1 MPLYRYVVTH
11 SILLIYPPAKTLCL
25 QTWAELATEVKDIGQ
40 QRIDITTIKMVM
52 KPVQRAVKDVSK
64 SISDSPL
71 YHAALR
77 PPNNSNNSY
86 GLASPQ
92 SLAPAFQGGYQG
104 NFTANLNTALAQ
116 SLPMGPPTN
125 IPATP
130 LAAALGPAAQAT
142 LSYPQGEYFSSHSAT
157 PSSAGG
163 VRGMH
168 ERLDTMMQHP
178 GGYNQYGQQQQQQ
191 PPLPQQHHY
200 YQQQNQQHH
209 HQPQHQ
215 SQHHQ
220 QQHSGYAG
228 FPHTA
233 RRVDMNR

>member
-1 MPLYRYVVTH
+1 M
-11 SILLIYPPAKTLCL
+11 
-25 QTWAELATEVKDIGQ
+25 KDIGQ

-77 PPNNSNNSY
+77 PSHVSTNSSF

-92 SLAPAFQGGYQG
+92 SLAPPFQGGYQG
-104 NFTANLNTALAQ
+104 NFSAASLNTALAQ
-116 SLPMGPPTN
+116 SIPLGPPTSV
-125 IPATP
+125 PATP

-142 LSYPQGEYFSSHSAT
+142 LSYAQQGQSDYYTSHSAA
-157 PSSAGG
+157 PSVVG

-168 ERLDTMMQHP
+168 DRLDTMIQHP
-178 GGYNQYGQQQQQQ
+178 GSGAGSTYNQYGQQQ
-191 PPLPQQHHY
+191 HT
-200 YQQQNQQHH
+200 NNN
-209 HQPQHQ
+209 
-215 SQHHQ
+215 
-220 QQHSGYAG
+220 YAG

>member
-1 MPLYRYVVTH
+1 
-11 SILLIYPPAKTLCL
+11 
-25 QTWAELATEVKDIGQ
+25 VKDIGQ

-77 PPNNSNNSY
+77 PPNHSNHSF
-86 GLASPQ
+86 GPTSPQ
-92 SLAPAFQGGYQG
+92 SLASAFQGGYQG

-125 IPATP
+125 VPATP

-178 GGYNQYGQQQQQQ
+178 GGGGYNQYGQQQQQQ
-191 PPLPQQHHY
+191 QPPPPQYHQQQQTQNHHYQPQQ
-200 YQQQNQQHH
+200 Q
-209 HQPQHQ
+209 Q

-220 QQHSGYAG
+220 QQQSGYAG
-228 FPHTA
+228 FPNTA

>member
-1 MPLYRYVVTH
+1 
-11 SILLIYPPAKTLCL
+11 
-25 QTWAELATEVKDIGQ
+25 VKDIGQ

-77 PPNNSNNSY
+77 PPNHSNHSF
-86 GLASPQ
+86 GPTSPQ

-104 NFTANLNTALAQ
+104 NFTTNLNTALAQ

-125 IPATP
+125 VPATP

-178 GGYNQYGQQQQQQ
+178 GGGGYNQYGQQQQHQQYQQQQQQQ
-191 PPLPQQHHY
+191 PPPQYHQQQQTQNHHYQPQQ
-200 YQQQNQQHH
+200 Q
-209 HQPQHQ
+209 Q

-220 QQHSGYAG
+220 QQQSGYAG
-228 FPHTA
+228 FPNTA

>member
-1 MPLYRYVVTH
+1 
-11 SILLIYPPAKTLCL
+11 
-25 QTWAELATEVKDIGQ
+25 VKDIGQ

-77 PPNNSNNSY
+77 PANPNNNNISANSSF

-92 SLAPAFQGGYQG
+92 SLAPPFQGGYQG
-104 NFTANLNTALAQ
+104 NFTAAGLNTALAQ
-116 SLPMGPPTN
+116 AMPLNLGPPTSV
-125 IPATP
+125 PATP
-130 LAAALGPAAQAT
+130 LTAALGPAAQAT
-142 LSYPQGEYFSSHSAT
+142 LSQPQGQGEYISHSAAG
-157 PSSAGG
+157 SAAG

-168 ERLDTMMQHP
+168 ERLDTMIQHP
-178 GGYNQYGQQQQQQ
+178 SASGAGYNNQYGQQY
-191 PPLPQQHHY
+191 PQQ
-200 YQQQNQQHH
+200 NNINNVNT
-209 HQPQHQ
+209 
-215 SQHHQ
+215 S
-220 QQHSGYAG
+220 SSSNGNSNSNYAG

>member
-1 MPLYRYVVTH
+1 
-11 SILLIYPPAKTLCL
+11 
-25 QTWAELATEVKDIGQ
+25 VKDIGQ

-77 PPNNSNNSY
+77 PPNNGNHSF
-86 GLASPQ
+86 GPASPQ
-92 SLAPAFQGGYQG
+92 SLASAFQGGYQG

-125 IPATP
+125 VPATP

-142 LSYPQGEYFSSHSAT
+142 LSYPQSEYFTSHSAT

-191 PPLPQQHHY
+191 QQQHQYQQQQQQQPPHY
-200 YQQQNQQHH
+200 QQQQQQQQQQNQNYH

>member
-1 MPLYRYVVTH
+1 
-11 SILLIYPPAKTLCL
+11 
-25 QTWAELATEVKDIGQ
+25 VKDIGQ

-77 PPNNSNNSY
+77 PANTNNNISANSSF

-92 SLAPAFQGGYQG
+92 SLAPPFQGGYQG
-104 NFTANLNTALAQ
+104 NFTAAGLNTALAQ
-116 SLPMGPPTN
+116 AMPLNLGPPTSV
-125 IPATP
+125 PATP
-130 LAAALGPAAQAT
+130 LTAALGPAAQAT
-142 LSYPQGEYFSSHSAT
+142 LSQPQGQGDYISHSAAG
-157 PSSAGG
+157 SAAG

-168 ERLDTMMQHP
+168 ERLDTMIQHP
-178 GGYNQYGQQQQQQ
+178 SASGGGYNNQYGQQ
-191 PPLPQQHHY
+191 Y
-200 YQQQNQQHH
+200 SQQNNNNNNVN
-209 HQPQHQ
+209 
-215 SQHHQ
+215 S
-220 QQHSGYAG
+220 SSNGNSNYAG

>member
-1 MPLYRYVVTH
+1 
-11 SILLIYPPAKTLCL
+11 
-25 QTWAELATEVKDIGQ
+25 VKDIGQ

-77 PPNNSNNSY
+77 PANNNSANTSF

-92 SLAPAFQGGYQG
+92 SLAPPFQGGYQG
-104 NFTANLNTALAQ
+104 NFTPAGLNTALAQ
-116 SLPMGPPTN
+116 SMPLNLGPPTSV
-125 IPATP
+125 PATP
-130 LAAALGPAAQAT
+130 LTAALGPAAQAT
-142 LSYPQGEYFSSHSAT
+142 LSQPQGDYMSAHNT
-157 PSSAGG
+157 AGSAAG

-168 ERLDTMMQHP
+168 ERLDTMIQHP
-178 GGYNQYGQQQQQQ
+178 PGSGASYNQYGQQ
-191 PPLPQQHHY
+191 H
-200 YQQQNQQHH
+200 
-209 HQPQHQ
+209 PQH
-215 SQHHQ
+215 SNNN
-220 QQHSGYAG
+220 SNVNSSSNGNSNYAG

>member
-1 MPLYRYVVTH
+1 M
-11 SILLIYPPAKTLCL
+11 
-25 QTWAELATEVKDIGQ
+25 KDIGQ

-77 PPNNSNNSY
+77 PPHSSTNSSF
-86 GLASPQ
+86 GIASPQ
-92 SLAPAFQGGYQG
+92 SLAPPFQGGYPG
-104 NFTANLNTALAQ
+104 NFTASLNTALAQ
-116 SLPMGPPTN
+116 SIPLGPPTSV
-125 IPATP
+125 PATP

-142 LSYPQGEYFSSHSAT
+142 LSYAQQGNNEFYTSHSAA
-157 PSSAGG
+157 PSGVG

-168 ERLDTMMQHP
+168 ERLDTMIQHP
-178 GGYNQYGQQQQQQ
+178 VGGAGSAYNQYGQQQQ
-191 PPLPQQHHY
+191 H
-200 YQQQNQQHH
+200 NN
-209 HQPQHQ
+209 
-215 SQHHQ
+215 
-220 QQHSGYAG
+220 YAN

>member
-1 MPLYRYVVTH
+1 
-11 SILLIYPPAKTLCL
+11 
-25 QTWAELATEVKDIGQ
+25 VKDIGQ

-77 PPNNSNNSY
+77 PPNHSNHSF
-86 GLASPQ
+86 GPTSPQ

-125 IPATP
+125 VPATP

-178 GGYNQYGQQQQQQ
+178 GGGGYNQYGQQQQHQQYQQQQQQQQ
-191 PPLPQQHHY
+191 PPPQYHQQQQTQNHHY
-200 YQQQNQQHH
+200 QHQQQ
-209 HQPQHQ
+209 Q

-220 QQHSGYAG
+220 QQQSGYAG
-228 FPHTA
+228 FPNTA

>member
-1 MPLYRYVVTH
+1 
-11 SILLIYPPAKTLCL
+11 
-25 QTWAELATEVKDIGQ
+25 VKDIGQ

-77 PPNNSNNSY
+77 PPNHSNHSF
-86 GLASPQ
+86 GPTSPQ

-125 IPATP
+125 VPATP

-178 GGYNQYGQQQQQQ
+178 GGGGYNQYGQQQQQQ
-191 PPLPQQHHY
+191 QQQQHPQY
-200 YQQQNQQHH
+200 QQYQQQQQQPPPHYQQQQQQQQQNHH
-209 HQPQHQ
+209 HQPQQQ

-220 QQHSGYAG
+220 PQHTSYAG
-228 FPHTA
+228 FPNTA

>member
-1 MPLYRYVVTH
+1 
-11 SILLIYPPAKTLCL
+11 
-25 QTWAELATEVKDIGQ
+25 VKDIGQ

-77 PPNNSNNSY
+77 PPNHSNHSF
-86 GLASPQ
+86 GPTSPQ

-104 NFTANLNTALAQ
+104 SFTANLNTALAQ

-125 IPATP
+125 VPATP

-178 GGYNQYGQQQQQQ
+178 GGGGYNQYGQQQQHQQYQQQQQQQQ
-191 PPLPQQHHY
+191 PPPQYHQQQQTQNHHY
-200 YQQQNQQHH
+200 QHQQQ
-209 HQPQHQ
+209 Q

-220 QQHSGYAG
+220 QQQSGYAG
-228 FPHTA
+228 FPNTA

>member
-1 MPLYRYVVTH
+1 
-11 SILLIYPPAKTLCL
+11 
-25 QTWAELATEVKDIGQ
+25 VKDIGQ

-77 PPNNSNNSY
+77 PPNHSNNSF
-86 GLASPQ
+86 GPTSPQ

-116 SLPMGPPTN
+116 SLPMGPSTN
-125 IPATP
+125 VPATP

-178 GGYNQYGQQQQQQ
+178 GGGGYNQYGQQQQQ
-191 PPLPQQHHY
+191 PHPQHPQ
-200 YQQQNQQHH
+200 YQQQQQPPPHYQQQQPNQQYQSQHQ
-209 HQPQHQ
+209 HQPQH
-215 SQHHQ
+215 HQ
-220 QQHSGYAG
+220 PQHSGYAG
-228 FPHTA
+228 FPNTA

>member
-1 MPLYRYVVTH
+1 
-11 SILLIYPPAKTLCL
+11 
-25 QTWAELATEVKDIGQ
+25 VKDIGQ

-77 PPNNSNNSY
+77 PPNHSNHSF
-86 GLASPQ
+86 GPTSPQ

-125 IPATP
+125 VPATP

-178 GGYNQYGQQQQQQ
+178 GGGGYNQYGQQQQHQQYQQQQQQQ
-191 PPLPQQHHY
+191 PPPQYHQQQQTQNHHYQPQQ
-200 YQQQNQQHH
+200 Q
-209 HQPQHQ
+209 Q

-220 QQHSGYAG
+220 QQQSGYAG
-228 FPHTA
+228 FPNTA

>member
-1 MPLYRYVVTH
+1 
-11 SILLIYPPAKTLCL
+11 
-25 QTWAELATEVKDIGQ
+25 VKDIGQ

-77 PPNNSNNSY
+77 PANNNSANTSF

-92 SLAPAFQGGYQG
+92 SLAPP
-104 NFTANLNTALAQ
+104 FTPAGLNTALAQ
-116 SLPMGPPTN
+116 SMPLNLGPPTSV
-125 IPATP
+125 PATP
-130 LAAALGPAAQAT
+130 LTAALGPAAQAT
-142 LSYPQGEYFSSHSAT
+142 LSQPQGDYMSAHNT
-157 PSSAGG
+157 AGSAAG

-168 ERLDTMMQHP
+168 ERLDTMIQHP
-178 GGYNQYGQQQQQQ
+178 PGSGASYNQYGQQ
-191 PPLPQQHHY
+191 H
-200 YQQQNQQHH
+200 
-209 HQPQHQ
+209 PQH
-215 SQHHQ
+215 SNNN
-220 QQHSGYAG
+220 SNVNSSSNGNSNYAG

>member
-1 MPLYRYVVTH
+1 
-11 SILLIYPPAKTLCL
+11 
-25 QTWAELATEVKDIGQ
+25 VKDIGQ

-77 PPNNSNNSY
+77 PANNNSANTSF

-92 SLAPAFQGGYQG
+92 SLAPPFQGGYQG
-104 NFTANLNTALAQ
+104 NFTAAGLNTALAQ
-116 SLPMGPPTN
+116 AMPLNLGPPTSV
-125 IPATP
+125 PATP
-130 LAAALGPAAQAT
+130 LTAALGPAAQAT
-142 LSYPQGEYFSSHSAT
+142 LSQSQGQGEYFSSHSAAG
-157 PSSAGG
+157 SAVG

-168 ERLDTMMQHP
+168 ERLDTMIQHP
-178 GGYNQYGQQQQQQ
+178 PGPGAAYNQYGQQLSQQS
-191 PPLPQQHHY
+191 
-200 YQQQNQQHH
+200 NNNI
-209 HQPQHQ
+209 
-215 SQHHQ
+215 
-220 QQHSGYAG
+220 SGSNGNNNYAG

>member
-1 MPLYRYVVTH
+1 M
-11 SILLIYPPAKTLCL
+11 L

-77 PPNNSNNSY
+77 PPNPSNHSF
-86 GLASPQ
+86 GPTSPQ

-125 IPATP
+125 VPATP

-142 LSYPQGEYFSSHSAT
+142 LSYPQGEYFTSHSAT

-178 GGYNQYGQQQQQQ
+178 GSGYNQYGQQQQQ
-191 PPLPQQHHY
+191 PQQ
-200 YQQQNQQHH
+200 YQQQYQQQQQQPPPHYQQQQHQTH
-209 HQPQHQ
+209 HQQPQHQ
-215 SQHHQ
+215 PQQQQHHQ

-228 FPHTA
+228 FPNTA

>member
-1 MPLYRYVVTH
+1 
-11 SILLIYPPAKTLCL
+11 
-25 QTWAELATEVKDIGQ
+25 VKDIGQ

-77 PPNNSNNSY
+77 PPNHSNHSF
-86 GLASPQ
+86 GPTSPQ
-92 SLAPAFQGGYQG
+92 SLASAFQGGYQG

-125 IPATP
+125 VPATP

-178 GGYNQYGQQQQQQ
+178 GGGGYNQYGQQQQYQQQQQQQQ
-191 PPLPQQHHY
+191 PPPQYHQQQQTQNHHYQPQQ
-200 YQQQNQQHH
+200 Q
-209 HQPQHQ
+209 Q

-220 QQHSGYAG
+220 QQQSGYAG
-228 FPHTA
+228 FPNTA

>member
-1 MPLYRYVVTH
+1 
-11 SILLIYPPAKTLCL
+11 
-25 QTWAELATEVKDIGQ
+25 VKDIGQ

-77 PPNNSNNSY
+77 PPNHSNHSF
-86 GLASPQ
+86 GPTSPQ
-92 SLAPAFQGGYQG
+92 SLASAFQGGYQG

-125 IPATP
+125 VPATP

-178 GGYNQYGQQQQQQ
+178 GGGGYNQYGQQQQHQQYQQQQQQQ
-191 PPLPQQHHY
+191 PPPQYHQQQQTQNHHYQPQQ
-200 YQQQNQQHH
+200 Q
-209 HQPQHQ
+209 Q

-220 QQHSGYAG
+220 QQQSGYAG
-228 FPHTA
+228 FPNTA
-233 RRVDMNR
+233 RRVDMSR

>member
-1 MPLYRYVVTH
+1 
-11 SILLIYPPAKTLCL
+11 
-25 QTWAELATEVKDIGQ
+25 VKDIGQ

-77 PPNNSNNSY
+77 PPNNSNNSF

-92 SLAPAFQGGYQG
+92 SLAPAFQSGYQG

-125 IPATP
+125 VPATP

-178 GGYNQYGQQQQQQ
+178 SGYNQYGQQ
-191 PPLPQQHHY
+191 PQQHHY
-200 YQQQNQQHH
+200 QQQQNAQNH
-209 HQPQHQ
+209 HQN
-215 SQHHQ
+215 QHHQ

>member
-1 MPLYRYVVTH
+1 
-11 SILLIYPPAKTLCL
+11 
-25 QTWAELATEVKDIGQ
+25 VKDIGQ

-77 PPNNSNNSY
+77 PPNHSNHSF
-86 GLASPQ
+86 GPTSPQ

-125 IPATP
+125 VPATP

-178 GGYNQYGQQQQQQ
+178 GGGGYNQYGQQQQYQQYQQQQQQQ
-191 PPLPQQHHY
+191 PPPQYHQQQQTQNHHYQPQQ
-200 YQQQNQQHH
+200 Q
-209 HQPQHQ
+209 Q

-220 QQHSGYAG
+220 QQQSGYAG
-228 FPHTA
+228 FPNTA